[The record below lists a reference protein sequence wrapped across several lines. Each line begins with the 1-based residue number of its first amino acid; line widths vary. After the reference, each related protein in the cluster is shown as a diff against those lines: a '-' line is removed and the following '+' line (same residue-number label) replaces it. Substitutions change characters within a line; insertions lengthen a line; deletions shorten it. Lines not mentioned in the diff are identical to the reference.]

1 MCKVVTEH
9 PDLFA
14 AVKPIVAKIVL
25 SRWATVC
32 KHTLLPVFVRNNM
45 EQLSLVMT
53 RSNLQKVADAGEN
66 WLSVASDAVLALA
79 ADGLCGGGMFS
90 VKVRDIVEANLQTA
104 VVEALDLRL
113 QKFLDDGKG
122 VVPPIIIDVDMIE
135 HMRDEVILSV
145 QASVVGLHNL
155 PHKRQVCV
163 PYRGVSIVG
172 VQLTSGI
179 VDLVTL
185 HMMSRIK
192 AAGVQ
197 SGKLIE
203 LEAEKLLGCKSADI
217 DGQRVVGTDVYEKA
231 ILFLLA

>member
-1 MCKVVTEH
+1 
-9 PDLFA
+9 
-14 AVKPIVAKIVL
+14 
-25 SRWATVC
+25 
-32 KHTLLPVFVRNNM
+32 
-45 EQLSLVMT
+45 
-53 RSNLQKVADAGEN
+53 
-66 WLSVASDAVLALA
+66 
-79 ADGLCGGGMFS
+79 MFS

-113 QKFLDDGKG
+113 QKFLDDAKD
-122 VVPPIIIDVDMIE
+122 VVPPVVMTMDMIE
-135 HMRDEVILSV
+135 QMRDEVILSV

-197 SGKLIE
+197 QGKLIE

-217 DGQRVVGTDVYEKA
+217 DDKLVVKTDVYQKA
-231 ILFLLA
+231 FLFFSLIF